1 MPTLYD
7 LNPKLRPK
15 AKKKVEPTVAVKKKG
30 RPKKTA
36 KKQMEPITTAIA
48 AVTAA
53 SNAIGFIK
61 ARINDVQSVAEIG
74 DQIST
79 LFSAQQKLNEER
91 NKQAGV
97 GTDIGIRSSID
108 AVLEAKRLNE
118 QMQEIATMINMRWPK
133 PADQPSTWQEILN
146 HHNQKLREQK
156 EAKKKAQIE
165 AARRQ
170 QEMAE
175 TIKACAI
182 IFGVLLVVVFLFAV
196 MFMTI
201 TRSGQI
207 L

>member
-1 MPTLYD
+1 
-7 LNPKLRPK
+7 
-15 AKKKVEPTVAVKKKG
+15 
-30 RPKKTA
+30 
-36 KKQMEPITTAIA
+36 MEPITTAIA

-53 SNAIGFIK
+53 SNAISFIK

-97 GTDIGIRSSID
+97 GDINIRSSID

-156 EAKKKAQIE
+156 EAKKKAQVE

-170 QEMAE
+170 QEISE
-175 TIKACAI
+175 TIKSCAI
-182 IFGVLLVVVFLFAV
+182 IFCVLLVAVFFFVV

-201 TRSGQI
+201 ARGINGDGYDYSRTVLEMESPTTFYDAG
-207 L
+207 

>member
-1 MPTLYD
+1 
-7 LNPKLRPK
+7 
-15 AKKKVEPTVAVKKKG
+15 
-30 RPKKTA
+30 
-36 KKQMEPITTAIA
+36 MEPITTAIA

-53 SNAIGFIK
+53 SIAIGIIK
-61 ARINDVQSVAEIG
+61 ARINDVQSVADIS
-74 DQIST
+74 DQIGT
-79 LFSAQQKLNEER
+79 LFSAQKKLNEER

-97 GTDIGIRSSID
+97 GDINIRSSID
-108 AVLEAKRLNE
+108 AVLEAKKLNE

-156 EAKKKAQIE
+156 EAIKKAKIE

-170 QEMAE
+170 HEMAE

-182 IFGVLLVVVFLFAV
+182 IFGVLLVAIFFFVV

-201 TRSGQI
+201 ARSYEVVV

>member
-1 MPTLYD
+1 
-7 LNPKLRPK
+7 
-15 AKKKVEPTVAVKKKG
+15 
-30 RPKKTA
+30 
-36 KKQMEPITTAIA
+36 MEPITTAIA

-97 GTDIGIRSSID
+97 GDINIRSSID

-156 EAKKKAQIE
+156 EAKKKAQVE

-170 QEMAE
+170 QEISE

-182 IFGVLLVVVFLFAV
+182 IFGVLLVVIFLFAV

-201 TRSGQI
+201 ARSGEGE
-207 L
+207 LYDYSRTVLSLEDTASLHDVS